1 MNEIVIYTNLALA
14 VLTIIIYSTNI
25 VEHSNFRGRVIGA
38 NLFMIV
44 VSVVLFLINDGAT
57 FSTLIKTLSISIY
70 MILLV
75 TYDLTVNRLRHILIW
90 SFLVCATVL
99 ISGLILG

>member
-44 VSVVLFLINDGAT
+44 VSVVLF
-57 FSTLIKTLSISIY
+57 
-70 MILLV
+70 
-75 TYDLTVNRLRHILIW
+75 
-90 SFLVCATVL
+90 
-99 ISGLILG
+99 